1 MNINS
6 NNKKPGQRV
15 FYYCIFGSFDMLI
28 LITSQLKGG
37 KRQDLLPVKMEKK
50 WYVIHTY
57 SGYEN
62 KVMTNLLKRVE
73 SMGMEDKIF
82 RVIVPEEEETEIK
95 DGKKKVSKKKFFPGY
110 VLAEMIM
117 TDDSWYVVRNTPGVT
132 GFIGSSGGGTK
143 PTPLLPEEADEIL
156 KQMGMTEST
165 VNVDFEVKEN
175 VRVTDGP
182 FSNFTGTI
190 EDINL
195 DKQKVKVHVNMFGRD
210 TPVELDFSQVE
221 KL

>member
-1 MNINS
+1 
-6 NNKKPGQRV
+6 
-15 FYYCIFGSFDMLI
+15 
-28 LITSQLKGG
+28 
-37 KRQDLLPVKMEKK
+37 MEKN

-62 KVMTNLLKRVE
+62 KVKMNLQKRVE
-73 SMGMEDKIF
+73 TMGMEDKIF
-82 RVIVPEEEETEIK
+82 RVIVPEDEETEIK

-132 GFIGSSGGGTK
+132 GFVGSSGQGTK
-143 PTPLLPEEADEIL
+143 PTSLLPHEVEAVL
-156 KQMGMTEST
+156 KRMGMEEQ
-165 VNVDFEVKEN
+165 VVHIDFELKEN

-190 EDINL
+190 EHIDL
-195 DKQKVKVHVNMFGRD
+195 DKQKIKVHVNMFGRE
-210 TPVELDFSQVE
+210 TPVELDFSQIE

>member
-1 MNINS
+1 
-6 NNKKPGQRV
+6 
-15 FYYCIFGSFDMLI
+15 
-28 LITSQLKGG
+28 
-37 KRQDLLPVKMEKK
+37 MEKK
-50 WYVIHTY
+50 WYVVHTY

-73 SMGMEDKIF
+73 TMGMEDKIF

-132 GFIGSSGGGTK
+132 GFLGSSGGGTK
-143 PTPLLPEEADEIL
+143 PTPLLPEEVDSIL
-156 KQMGMTEST
+156 KRMGMAEST
-165 VNVDFEVKEN
+165 VHVDFEVKEN
-175 VRVTDGP
+175 VRVIDGP

-190 EDINL
+190 ENINI

-210 TPVELDFSQVE
+210 TPVELDFSQIE